1 MGRNGTRLGT
11 AWPVYRRLSNKLLNN
26 LTLVDKVEAMAALA
40 CIRSLTPAAL
50 RVGIRLLHHYNCG
63 TGRCDPG
70 IKTLATATG
79 LSERSAQRAVGEL
92 ETSQLFRVSH
102 RRGRRNTN
110 SYRPDLKRIKAHNA
124 THVAGFADDSPED
137 SGKLTAVTQKP
148 DKLSRKIP
156 TAMSGEHMN
165 EHLNEHMKE
174 HMKEISPERQSNPIE
189 PATNFA
195 QRRNRQGQERD
206 TSGGSRHRASEIKF
220 QRTRKSGSWE
230 HRRARSRKIEAL
242 PGVWPGGALL

>member
-11 AWPVYRRLSNKLLNN
+11 AWPVDRGLSNKLMNN
-26 LTLVDKVEAMAALA
+26 PTLVDKVEAMAALA
-40 CIRSLTPAAL
+40 CVRGLTPAAL

-110 SYRPDLKRIKAHNA
+110 SYRPDFKRIKAHNT

-137 SGKLTAVTQKP
+137 SGNLTAMTQKP
-148 DKLSRKIP
+148 DELSRKTP

-165 EHLNEHMKE
+165 EHINEHVKE
-174 HMKEISPERQSNPIE
+174 QLVE
-189 PATNFA
+189 
-195 QRRNRQGQERD
+195 
-206 TSGGSRHRASEIKF
+206 ASSSAAIHL
-220 QRTRKSGSWE
+220 WLANDLA
-230 HRRARSRKIEAL
+230 ARSAL
-242 PGVWPGGALL
+242 MISG